1 MSGHPSPVLPMRRGL
16 LFAGLAGALATRGAC
31 AGAASKVS
39 HASAWPAAAD
49 APPVR
54 LPASRQFDVTV
65 AGRSRRLFVALPAEH
80 SASGPHPVLVV
91 LDGNALFPLA
101 APLARNRAARP
112 DAAREPAP
120 IVIGI
125 GYPTDAPYDMQ
136 ARADDYT
143 LAPLPDGQ
151 GLAADRFLDFIEHD
165 VQPWLARQWPIDA
178 GRQTLFG
185 HSYGGL
191 LTLYALLTRPH
202 LFRRYVAASPSIWW
216 GERALLPYAD
226 RFAAQAA
233 PLDPALRVVVT
244 AGSLEEDAPN
254 PDPERMRRQQARKQ
268 VSSARDFVQRVG
280 RRPGLAATFRLIDG
294 EDHGGVVMPSAALA
308 VRVACAPVQRE
319 DAA

>member
-1 MSGHPSPVLPMRRGL
+1 MPEPHSTMRRGL
-16 LFAGLAGALATRGAC
+16 LFAGLAGALATRVAP
-31 AGAASKVS
+31 AGAASDTPDT
-39 HASAWPAAAD
+39 AAWPSPAD

-54 LPASRQFDVTV
+54 IPGSHQFDVTV
-65 AGRSRRLFVALPAEH
+65 AGRARRLFVALPAER
-80 SASGPHPVLVV
+80 SATAPHPVLVV

-101 APLARNRAARP
+101 APLARNRTARP
-112 DAAREPAP
+112 DAGHAPAP
-120 IVIGI
+120 VVLGI

-143 LAPLPDGQ
+143 LAPLPNGQ
-151 GLAADRFLDFIEHD
+151 GLAADRFLDFVEHD

-226 RFAAQAA
+226 RFAAAAA
-233 PLDPALRVVVT
+233 PLDPALRLVVT
-244 AGSLEEDAPN
+244 AGSLEEGAPHPDA
-254 PDPERMRRQQARKQ
+254 ERTRRQQARKQ

-280 RRPGLAATFRLIDG
+280 GRAGLDATFRLIDD
-294 EDHGGVVMPSAALA
+294 EDHGGVVVPSAALA
-308 VRVACAPVQRE
+308 ARIACAPDPRGG
-319 DAA
+319 AA

>member
-1 MSGHPSPVLPMRRGL
+1 MTGHPSPVLPMRRGL
-16 LFAGLAGALATRGAC
+16 LFAGLAGALAPSVAC
-31 AGAASKVS
+31 AGAAST
-39 HASAWPAAAD
+39 ASPWPAD

-54 LPASRQFDVTV
+54 LPASHQFDVTV
-65 AGRSRRLFVALPAEH
+65 AGRTRRLFVALPAER
-80 SASGPHPVLVV
+80 SVSGPHPVLVV

-143 LAPLPDGQ
+143 LAPLPNGQ

-165 VQPWLARQWPIDA
+165 LQPWLARQWPIDT

-216 GERALLPYAD
+216 SERALLPYAD
-226 RFAAQAA
+226 RFAAATT

-244 AGSLEEDAPN
+244 AGSLEEGAPN

-308 VRVACAPVQRE
+308 VRVACAPGLGE

>member
-1 MSGHPSPVLPMRRGL
+1 MNGHPSPVRRGL
-16 LFAGLAGALATRGAC
+16 LCAGLAGALATRGAF
-31 AGAASKVS
+31 AGAAP
-39 HASAWPAAAD
+39 HPSAWPAAAD
-49 APPVR
+49 TPPVR
-54 LPASRQFDVTV
+54 LPASHQFDVTV
-65 AGRSRRLFVALPAEH
+65 AGRTRRLFVALPDAR
-80 SASGPHPVLVV
+80 SASEPHPVLVV

-143 LAPLPDGQ
+143 LAPLPHGQ

-178 GRQTLFG
+178 SRQTLFG

-191 LTLYALLTRPH
+191 LTLYALLTRAH
-202 LFRRYVAASPSIWW
+202 LFRRYVAASPSVWW

-226 RFAAQAA
+226 RFAAQTA
-233 PLDPALRVVVT
+233 PLDPSLRLVVT
-244 AGSLEEDAPN
+244 AGSLEEGAPN
-254 PDPERMRRQQARKQ
+254 PDPERMRRQQARRQ

-280 RRPGLAATFRLIDG
+280 RRAGLDATFRLIDG

-308 VRVACAPVQRE
+308 VRIACAPDTE
-319 DAA
+319 GDAA

>member
-1 MSGHPSPVLPMRRGL
+1 MTGHPSPARRGL
-16 LFAGLAGALATRGAC
+16 LFAGLAGALAPRV
-31 AGAASKVS
+31 ASAVAVS
-39 HASAWPAAAD
+39 KAPDASAWPVATE

-54 LPASRQFDVTV
+54 LAASHQFDVTV
-65 AGRSRRLFVALPAEH
+65 AGRTRRLFVALPAER

-91 LDGNALFPLA
+91 LDGNALFPLV
-101 APLARNRAARP
+101 APLVRNRAARP

-125 GYPTDAPYDMQ
+125 GYPTDAPYDLQ
-136 ARADDYT
+136 GRADDYT
-143 LAPLPDGQ
+143 LAPLPDGR

-165 VQPWLARQWPIDA
+165 VQPWLARQWPIDVS
-178 GRQTLFG
+178 RQTLFG

-202 LFRRYVAASPSIWW
+202 LFRRYVAASPSLWW

-226 RFAAQAA
+226 RFAATAT

-244 AGSLEEDAPN
+244 AGSLEEGAPN

-280 RRPGLAATFRLIDG
+280 RRPGLAAAFRLIDG
-294 EDHGGVVMPSAALA
+294 EDHGGVVIPSAALA
-308 VRVACAPVQRE
+308 VRIACAPGQGE
-319 DAA
+319 DIA